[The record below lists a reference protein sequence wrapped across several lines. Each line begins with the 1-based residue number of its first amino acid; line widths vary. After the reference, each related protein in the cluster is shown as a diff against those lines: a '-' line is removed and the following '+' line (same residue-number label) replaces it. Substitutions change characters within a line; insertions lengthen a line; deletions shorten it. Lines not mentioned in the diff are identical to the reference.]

1 MTKEP
6 RDFWWMPFLK
16 TGQKFSCNFH
26 FGVST
31 GIIISVWQWAISRSG
46 SQVEWVLSS
55 TIAQAIKQCRGGFVT
70 TSSHWCWGLRC
81 HVCWHLWNG
90 MLVWNHLAS
99 QAETGSV
106 HLEGLRECVSHHTF
120 LDLPTV
126 EMTSQTKFVKCFLD
140 VALNVERPIPKTD
153 VKEHLMSQS
162 PLADLP
168 PPCVSRKDL
177 GQSQRCR
184 IDLAVVKQT
193 DEKFCVVKILNFKDK
208 IKTAEAGYGKPYMF
222 DWIGPRRKKHTTQ
235 YLLPIIYIH
244 IHMHAHIEPDIYTYF
259 HIYGYI

>member
-99 QAETGSV
+99 QAV
-106 HLEGLRECVSHHTF
+106 CVSVWATIPF
-120 LDLPTV
+120 LIYRQ
-126 EMTSQTKFVKCFLD
+126 SRW
-140 VALNVERPIPKTD
+140 RPRPN
-153 VKEHLMSQS
+153 LSSASWM
-162 PLADLP
+162 L
-168 PPCVSRKDL
+168 RWMWKDL
-177 GQSQRCR
+177 FPRQTWRNIWCLRVLLLTYHLHVYRGKTWARVN
-184 IDLAVVKQT
+184 VVELT
-193 DEKFCVVKILNFKDK
+193 
-208 IKTAEAGYGKPYMF
+208 
-222 DWIGPRRKKHTTQ
+222 
-235 YLLPIIYIH
+235 LL
-244 IHMHAHIEPDIYTYF
+244 
-259 HIYGYI
+259 